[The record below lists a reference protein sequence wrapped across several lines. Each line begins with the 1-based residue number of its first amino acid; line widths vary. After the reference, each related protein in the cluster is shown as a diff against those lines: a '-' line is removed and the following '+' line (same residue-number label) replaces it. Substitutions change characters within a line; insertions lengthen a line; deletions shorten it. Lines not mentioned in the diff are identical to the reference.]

1 MEANSINS
9 KVSHTHSVNICG
21 ICRAEITNEASI
33 YQEGLHLGVV
43 CADCYKNNSKE
54 DLELMANMFFAYG
67 GYFGMLKEGN
77 FSVYKVLKELT
88 SEIEEQET
96 SLDEINVKMMHRALL
111 HGITLHQFIEG
122 LKLFL
127 EK

>member
-9 KVSHTHSVNICG
+9 DVAHTHNVILCG
-21 ICRAEITNEASI
+21 ICHAEITNEASV

-67 GYFGMLKEGN
+67 GYFGKLKEAD

-88 SEIEEQET
+88 SEIQEAP
-96 SLDEINVKMMHRALL
+96 SIEEINIKMMHRALL
-111 HGITLHQFIEG
+111 HGVTPHQFIEG
-122 LKLFL
+122 LRMLL
-127 EK
+127 EH